1 MLIAHLSD
9 PHLCP
14 PGQLYQTVLDTT
26 QRFAA
31 ALAQAASFSPDL
43 LILSGD
49 LAEYGDPESYAL
61 ARDLLATLRCPVLA
75 IPGNHDDREAFRAG
89 LAGLRNLIP
98 LTPSG
103 ALHTI
108 AEGPVRVIGLD
119 VTVPGDHHG
128 LVTPAHADWL
138 DRTLTSA
145 PETPTLIVT
154 HQPPFASGMA
164 FVDAYRCFGEDLL
177 AEVITGHPQVIRLL
191 AGHVHRFTLTSF
203 AGRPAL
209 TAPATATSIA
219 LRLAPNAEP
228 ASFTEPPAML
238 LHLWRDGQLTTHLQ
252 PVGDF
257 PGPYDF
263 F

>member
-14 PGQLYQTVLDTT
+14 PGTLYQSVLDTAP
-26 QRFAA
+26 RFAE
-31 ALAQAASFSPDL
+31 ALAQAASFCPDL

-49 LAEYGDPESYAL
+49 ITEHGDTDSYSL
-61 ARDLLATLRCPVLA
+61 ARALLAGFPCPILA

-89 LAGLRNLIP
+89 LSGLPTLIP

-103 ALHTI
+103 PLHAI
-108 AEGPVRVIGLD
+108 AEGPVRVIGFD
-119 VTVPGDHHG
+119 VTVPGNHHG
-128 LVTPAHADWL
+128 LVTPEHADWL
-138 DRTLTSA
+138 DTTLSA
-145 PETPTLIVT
+145 VPDTPTLVLM
-154 HQPPFASGMA
+154 HQPPFPTGMA
-164 FVDAYRCFGEDLL
+164 FIDEYRTFGEDLL
-177 AEVITGHPQVIRLL
+177 SEVLTSNPQVIRLL
-191 AGHVHRFTLTSF
+191 AGHVHRFTLASF

-219 LRLAPNAEP
+219 LRLASDAEP
-228 ASFTEPPAML
+228 ASFTKPSAML
-238 LHLWRDGQLTTHLQ
+238 LHHWQGGQLTTHLQ

-257 PGPYDF
+257 PGPYHF

>member
-14 PGQLYQTVLDTT
+14 PGQLYQSVLDTT
-26 QRFAA
+26 PRFAE

-49 LAEYGDPESYAL
+49 LTEHGDAESYARAL
-61 ARDLLATLRCPVLA
+61 DLLAAFPAPILA

-89 LAGLRNLIP
+89 LSGLPNLVP

-103 ALHTI
+103 PLHAI
-108 AEGPVRVIGLD
+108 ADGPVRVIGFD

-128 LVTPAHADWL
+128 IVTPDHAAWL
-138 DRTLTSA
+138 DATLSA
-145 PETPTLIVT
+145 APDRPTLVMM
-154 HQPPFASGMA
+154 HQPLYPTGIG
-164 FVDAYRCFGEDLL
+164 FVDAFRCFGEDTL
-177 AEVITGHPQVIRLL
+177 AETLVRHPQAIRLV
-191 AGHVHRFTLTSF
+191 AGHVHRFTLTTF

-209 TAPATATSIA
+209 TAPAIATSLA
-219 LRLAPNAEP
+219 LRLDPGAKA

-238 LHLWRDGQLTTHLQ
+238 LHHWDGERLTTHLQ
-252 PVGDF
+252 PVGAF
-257 PGPYDF
+257 PGPHDF